1 MGDQTFTTGKSNDT
15 VKAGQKPK
23 MNKKSF
29 SNFLFVK
36 NQYFDFEINKE
47 QKSAD
52 FKGYALEVKSS
63 DGSQL
68 QKYRTDSLTTRE
80 KGTYVKIDSL
90 VKKYNFDK
98 KVSLFT
104 NLMKG
109 NFRYK
114 MVDFD
119 LTKIFNYDKPKSRS

>member
-1 MGDQTFTTGKSNDT
+1 LCEKCH
-15 VKAGQKPK
+15 
-23 MNKKSF
+23 
-29 SNFLFVK
+29 
-36 NQYFDFEINKE
+36 KE

-90 VKKYNFDK
+90 VK
-98 KVSLFT
+98 SII
-104 NLMKG
+104 
-109 NFRYK
+109 
-114 MVDFD
+114 
-119 LTKIFNYDKPKSRS
+119 LTKK